1 MPGAGEEQQ
10 AAGGE
15 GAGRGWARAFG
26 RALAAGADESAAGAA
41 GSGPGGAGRTGAGT
55 SGLAAGGGAHAM
67 GAASAVAG
75 EGARGTGETEQE
87 ELVRAL
93 RASRATAGAAG
104 ERLPW
109 SLGALS
115 GLAGTRRQ
123 TARDRW
129 DDPGTHGSAGALS
142 GGVGA
147 SATLGAG
154 FVGESAFGSG
164 AGDRKQGGR
173 SLPQLDGR
181 GRGTGA

>member
-1 MPGAGEEQQ
+1 
-10 AAGGE
+10 
-15 GAGRGWARAFG
+15 
-26 RALAAGADESAAGAA
+26 
-41 GSGPGGAGRTGAGT
+41 
-55 SGLAAGGGAHAM
+55 M

-109 SLGALS
+109 GVGALP
-115 GLAGTRRQ
+115 GLAGARWQ

-164 AGDRKQGGR
+164 AGDRRRAGLREDEAGNGEGQPREG
-173 SLPQLDGR
+173 
-181 GRGTGA
+181 